1 MTRLGSRLLNNTLV
15 FIILLTIN
23 MHIYS
28 LVVQYGHYEYS
39 RVVVR
44 LVVVYYAYASTLL
57 IIIEPTPD

>member
-1 MTRLGSRLLNNTLV
+1 MHV
-15 FIILLTIN
+15 FVNVLQC
-23 MHIYS
+23 MHVYS